1 MRRLALA
8 HAFIPSFN
16 VLFGRTKGC
25 ETILSVG
32 IIHVLNFCIRQNH
45 IILRRYALLKQALQD
60 EHTCCARVKAT
71 LMHLNPSLIRIYSR

>member
-25 ETILSVG
+25 ETILSSG

-45 IILRRYALLKQALQD
+45 IVLRRYALLKQVLQD
-60 EHTCCARVKAT
+60 GTHVVCRREGNTRALK
-71 LMHLNPSLIRIYSR
+71 S